1 MERSYLICMLVGWFT
16 AKKPDIKADDL
27 RIQIDQSL
35 TDSKLT
41 TLGSEPNDVQLLEE
55 LLGETMISV
64 LGKGINRET
73 RRKHGVINTK

>member
-1 MERSYLICMLVGWFT
+1 MERSNLICMLVGWFT
-16 AKKPDIKADDL
+16 AKKPDITPDDL

-41 TLGSEPNDVQLLEE
+41 TLGTEPNDLQLLEE

-64 LGKGINRET
+64 LGKGINRKT
-73 RRKHGVINTK
+73 RRKYGVINTK

>member
-1 MERSYLICMLVGWFT
+1 MERSNLICMLVGWFT
-16 AKKPDIKADDL
+16 AKKQDITADDL

-41 TLGSEPNDVQLLEE
+41 TLGTEPNDLQLLEE

-64 LGKGINRET
+64 MGKGINRET
-73 RRKHGVINTK
+73 RRKHGVIKSK